1 MLGSWALGNDV
12 EIRTRTVA
20 GIDITVPRWQRRRGW
35 TVGIVLASG
44 EVVARLFWQLADAHR

>member
-1 MLGSWALGNDV
+1 MLGIGALGN
-12 EIRTRTVA
+12 EIRVRTRTVA

-44 EVVARLFWQLADAHR
+44 EVVARLFWQLAEAHC